1 MKHIFATSSLVVT
14 GSKESHP
21 TQEELSLPDTMTIAE
36 LINEKAKN
44 QNQTQ
49 DDLEQSNRE
58 TLS

>member
-36 LINEKAKN
+36 LINEKDK
-44 QNQTQ
+44 NQTQ

>member
-1 MKHIFATSSLVVT
+1 MTHIFASSSLTVT

-36 LINEKAKN
+36 LLHEKTEN
-44 QNQTQ
+44 QGK
-49 DDLEQSNRE
+49 DDSGESDRE

>member
-1 MKHIFATSSLVVT
+1 MTHIFASSSLTVT

-36 LINEKAKN
+36 LLHEKAEN
-44 QNQTQ
+44 QGK
-49 DDLEQSNRE
+49 DDSRESNRE

>member
-1 MKHIFATSSLVVT
+1 MTHIFASSSLTVT

-36 LINEKAKN
+36 LLHEKTEN
-44 QNQTQ
+44 QGK
-49 DDLEQSNRE
+49 DDTRESDRE

>member
-1 MKHIFATSSLVVT
+1 MTHIVASSSLTVT

-36 LINEKAKN
+36 LLHEKAEN
-44 QNQTQ
+44 QGK
-49 DDLEQSNRE
+49 DDSRESNRE

>member
-1 MKHIFATSSLVVT
+1 MTHIFASSSLTVT

-36 LINEKAKN
+36 LLYEKEKH
-44 QNQTQ
+44 QNQGQ
-49 DDLEQSNRE
+49 DDSGESNRE